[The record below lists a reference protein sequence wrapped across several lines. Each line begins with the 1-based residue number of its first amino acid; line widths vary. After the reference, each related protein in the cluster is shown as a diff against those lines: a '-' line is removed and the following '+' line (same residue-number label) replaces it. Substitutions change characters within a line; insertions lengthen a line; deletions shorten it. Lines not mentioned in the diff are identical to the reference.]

1 MIEQNDEYLGRKKKK
16 SPKIFAGWWTVIS
29 AGITGFWGAGY
40 YHYGYGALL
49 KPIYTDLG
57 ISHARTAIPTSIGRL
72 RGGIEGPLTGWIS
85 DRYGPRLI
93 TAIGVFMFGV
103 SLMLMQYVNS
113 TWTLILIWGIM
124 LGTSSNLYT
133 TPINTALANW
143 FVKKRGLAMSI
154 KRTLD
159 GLSAVVVLPLIIWL
173 IDVSDWRMACII
185 GGVVMWLI
193 PLPLVIFGVKRHRP
207 EYYGLYPDG
216 ARSSETV
223 DDTHQMINKG
233 VKYATEV
240 AEVEFT
246 IRQALKTPAFWLL
259 LVAGGCNYLAF
270 PLINVFGIDFLEEEV
285 GYSRGW
291 AGTMIAMMGLV
302 SLLPRLIGGYF
313 SDRVSRNRMRF
324 IVAAAYTFQA
334 LGFGIYLLYQTTRM
348 LYAWLVLNG
357 IGMGI
362 SYALFAPLRARYF
375 GRKAFGSIHGIQE
388 ALMTPMGFVA
398 PIYVGWVWDTKGSY
412 LPAFQLVTILLAIAA
427 VVMVLT
433 KAPKPPAHITDVTQ
447 LA

>member
-1 MIEQNDEYLGRKKKK
+1 MIEQSDESLDRKKKNP
-16 SPKIFAGWWTVIS
+16 PKMFAGWWTVIS
-29 AGITGFWGAGY
+29 AGVTGFWGAGY
-40 YHYGYGALL
+40 YHYGFGALL
-49 KPIYTDLG
+49 KPISSDLG
-57 ISHARTAIPTSIGRL
+57 ISHARTVIPTSIGRL

-93 TAIGVFMFGV
+93 TAIGVFMFGL

-113 TWTLILIWGIM
+113 TWSLVLIWGIM

-143 FVKKRGLAMSI
+143 FVKKRGLAMAI

-159 GLSAVVVLPLIIWL
+159 GLSGVLVLPLIIWL
-173 IDVSDWRMACII
+173 IDVSDWRTACII
-185 GGVVMWLI
+185 GGVVMWLV

-207 EYYGLYPDG
+207 EYYGFYPDG

-223 DDTHQMINKG
+223 DDTSQMLRKG
-233 VKYATEV
+233 AKYATEV
-240 AEVEFT
+240 AEIEFT
-246 IRQALKTPAFWLL
+246 IRQAMSTPTFWLL

-270 PLINVFGIDFLEEEV
+270 PLINVFGIDFLEDI
-285 GYSRGW
+285 GYDRYW
-291 AGTMIAMMGLV
+291 AGKMMAMMVAV
-302 SLLPRLIGGYF
+302 SLLPRLISGYF

-324 IVAAAYTFQA
+324 IMASAYTFQA

-348 LYAWLVLNG
+348 LYTWLILNG

-362 SYALFAPLRARYF
+362 SYALFAPLRARYY

-398 PIYVGWVWDTKGSY
+398 PIYVGWVWDNTGSY
-412 LPAFQLVTILLAIAA
+412 LPAFKLVTILLFVAA
-427 VVMVLT
+427 VVMAFT
-433 KAPKPPAHITDVTQ
+433 KAPKPPARITDVTQ